1 MLPLEILKGAKNK
14 KVLVQIKNGD
24 YINGILE
31 NVDTFMNLKITNFI
45 YNNKEKGEFFKAN
58 EIFIRG
64 NNISSLNFEENLL
77 EEIIKEKE
85 LEKQMNLINQKQPTF
100 LNKKRN
106 EGTTRGRGGMI
117 RGRGRDGHKK
127 EKNVI
132 N

>member
-31 NVDTFMNLKITNFI
+31 NVDAFMNLKITNFI
-45 YNNKEKGEFFKAN
+45 YNNKEKDEFFKAN

-77 EEIIKEKE
+77 EEITKEKE

-127 EKNVI
+127 EKKFD
-132 N
+132 